1 METNLDFD
9 KIRYISLLKKDKRY
23 LSNENREELDEL
35 ESYQVILENQI
46 YYTSRAKYIS
56 LVEAFLVH
64 QEKAG
69 EAGARM
75 FQWDFFSL
83 FREDN
88 EALGTLEKEILKG
101 NIERLN
107 SFSINPKSTEF
118 STLINTIAGCCECLT
133 FNPTDAYG
141 ISLNR
146 FELEMEKIFLQM
158 KEYSDKE

>member
-23 LSNENREELDEL
+23 LSNENREELGEL
-35 ESYQVILENQI
+35 LSYQVILENQI

-101 NIERLN
+101 NIER
-107 SFSINPKSTEF
+107 KH
-118 STLINTIAGCCECLT
+118 
-133 FNPTDAYG
+133 
-141 ISLNR
+141 
-146 FELEMEKIFLQM
+146 
-158 KEYSDKE
+158 